1 MERLSMRMIR
11 EVLRLKF
18 DCGLS
23 DRQIAKSVG
32 IARSSIGDY
41 VRRFNDSGLVWPL
54 SAAVKDLDLEPCLFP
69 PPAAT
74 PVDRRPLPDWAQVH
88 QELRRK
94 GVTLFLL
101 WQEYK
106 SAHPDGFQ
114 YAWFCDAYRDWRGRS
129 DLVMRQTHRAGEKL
143 FVDFSGMTVPLVDRQ
158 TGEIRQAQIFVSVL
172 GASNYTYAE
181 ALASQGLADWIGA
194 HVRAFA
200 FFGGVPEVL
209 VPDNLASGVTKPCR
223 YEPGINSTYADM
235 AAHYGVAVVPARV
248 RKPKDKAKVEAGVLL
263 VERWVLARLRNQ
275 VFWSLAELN
284 RSIGELVAALNLR
297 PFKKLPGCRRSAF
310 ESQDRPA
317 LQPLPATPYEF
328 ARWKQVKV
336 HIDYHVEVE
345 GHYYSVPHAL
355 VGQRLDVR
363 HTANT
368 VEMFH
373 QGQRVAC
380 HPKVDVRGRHTTAE
394 SHMPPHHRFAKWS
407 PERLARWAEKTG
419 PATAGLVTAILRG
432 RRHPEQGYRSCLG
445 ILRLGD
451 RYGAA
456 RLEAACQRALSIN
469 ATSYRS
475 VESIL
480 SHGLDAQ
487 PLTPPQPAVRPQHE
501 NLRGPEYFH

>member
-18 DCGLS
+18 ECGLS
-23 DRQIAKSVG
+23 DRQIAKSTG

-41 VRRFNDSGLVWPL
+41 VRRFHDSGLVWPL
-54 SAAVKDLDLEPCLFP
+54 SAGFQDLDLESCLFP
-69 PPAAT
+69 PPPSIPA
-74 PVDRRPLPDWAQVH
+74 DRRALPDWIWVH

-106 SAHPDGFQ
+106 AAHPEGFQ
-114 YAWFCDAYRDWRGRS
+114 YSWFCVTYQAWRGRR

-143 FVDFSGMTVPLVDRQ
+143 FVDFCGMTVPLTDRQ
-158 TGEIRQAQIFVSVL
+158 SGEIRPAQIFVAVM

-181 ALASQGLADWIGA
+181 AVASQGLADWIGA

-200 FFGGVPEVL
+200 FFGGVTEVL
-209 VPDNLASGVTKPCR
+209 VPDNLASGVTKTCR
-223 YEPGINSTYADM
+223 YEPDIQTTYAEM

-275 VFWSLAELN
+275 VFCSLT
-284 RSIGELVAALNLR
+284 ALNQAIRELLERLNQR
-297 PFKKLPGCRRSAF
+297 PFKKLPGSRRSTF
-310 ESQDRPA
+310 ESLDRPA
-317 LQPLPATPYEF
+317 LKPLPAIPYEL
-328 ARWKQVKV
+328 AYWKRVKV
-336 HIDYHVEVE
+336 HVDYHVEVDE
-345 GHYYSVPHAL
+345 HYYSVPHAL
-355 VGQRLDVR
+355 VGRQLDVR
-363 HTANT
+363 YTANT

-373 QGQRVAC
+373 HGQRVAA
-380 HPKVDVRGRHTTAE
+380 HAKVDLRGRHTTVE

-407 PERLARWAEKTG
+407 PERLVRWAEKTG
-419 PATAGLVTAILRG
+419 PATAGLVSAILRS

-445 ILRLGD
+445 ILRLGE

-456 RLEAACQRALSIN
+456 RLEAACQRAVSIN
-469 ATSYRS
+469 ALSYRS

-487 PLTPPQPAVRPQHE
+487 PLTPPEPAPRLLHD

>member
-18 DCGLS
+18 ECGLS
-23 DRQIAKSVG
+23 DRKIAKSTG

-41 VRRFNDSGLVWPL
+41 VRRFHDSGLVWPL
-54 SAAVKDLDLEPCLFP
+54 SAALKDLELESCLFP
-69 PPAAT
+69 WSPSVPADQR
-74 PVDRRPLPDWAQVH
+74 PVPDWLWVH

-106 SAHPDGFQ
+106 AAHPEGFQ
-114 YAWFCDAYRDWRGRS
+114 YAWFCVTYQAWRGRR

-143 FVDFSGMTVPLVDRQ
+143 FVDFCGMTVPLTDRQ
-158 TGEIRQAQIFVSVL
+158 SGEVRPAQIFVAVM

-181 ALASQGLADWIGA
+181 AVASQGLADWIGA

-200 FFGGVPEVL
+200 FFGGVTEVL
-209 VPDNLASGVTKPCR
+209 VPDNLAAGVTKTCR
-223 YEPGINSTYADM
+223 YEPDIQTTYAEM
-235 AAHYGVAVVPARV
+235 AAHYGMAVVPARV

-263 VERWVLARLRNQ
+263 VERWVLARLRNH
-275 VFWSLAELN
+275 VFCSLT
-284 RSIGELVAALNLR
+284 ALNQAIRELLERLNQR
-297 PFKKLPGCRRSAF
+297 PFKKLPGSRRSAF
-310 ESQDRPA
+310 ESLDRPA
-317 LQPLPATPYEF
+317 LKPLPAIPYEL
-328 ARWKQVKV
+328 AYWKQAKLHV
-336 HIDYHVEVE
+336 DYHVEVD
-345 GHYYSVPHAL
+345 GHYYSAPHAL
-355 VGQRLDVR
+355 VGRPLDVR
-363 HTANT
+363 YTATT
-368 VEMFH
+368 VEVFH
-373 QGQRVAC
+373 HGQRVAS
-380 HPKVDVRGRHTTAE
+380 HAKVDIPGRHTTVE

-407 PERLARWAEKTG
+407 PERLVGWAEKTG
-419 PATAGLVTAILRG
+419 PATAGLVSAILHR

-445 ILRLGD
+445 ILRLGE

-456 RLEAACQRALSIN
+456 RLEAACQRALSIK
-469 ATSYRS
+469 ALSYRS

-487 PLTPPQPAVRPQHE
+487 PLTPPELSPRLPHD